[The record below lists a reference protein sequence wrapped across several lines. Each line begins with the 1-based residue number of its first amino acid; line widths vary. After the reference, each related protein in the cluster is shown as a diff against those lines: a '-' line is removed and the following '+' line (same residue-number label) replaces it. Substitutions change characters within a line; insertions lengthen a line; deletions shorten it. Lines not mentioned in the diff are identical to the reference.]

1 MKMNVL
7 FFGIAKDIV
16 GSSEITFSEEQKTPM
31 TVEALKRQLVDL
43 YPEFSK
49 LNSLAVAVN
58 SEYATDDVT
67 LNGTE
72 EIAII
77 PPVSGG

>member
-1 MKMNVL
+1 MNVL
-7 FFGIAKDIV
+7 FFGITKDIV
-16 GSSEITFSEEQKTPM
+16 GSSEISFSDEFKPVNVAE
-31 TVEALKRQLVDL
+31 LKKQLFES
-43 YPEFSK
+43 YPKFSK

-58 SEYATDDVT
+58 SEYADDNVL
-67 LNGTE
+67 LNGNE

>member
-1 MKMNVL
+1 MIMNVL
-7 FFGIAKDIV
+7 FFGITKDIV
-16 GSSEITFSEEQKTPM
+16 GSSEISFSNELQPTS
-31 TVEALKRQLVDL
+31 VASLKKQLIES

-58 SEYATDDVT
+58 SEYADDSV
-67 LNGTE
+67 LLKGNE

>member
-1 MKMNVL
+1 MNVL
-7 FFGIAKDIV
+7 FFGITKDIV
-16 GSSEITFSEEQKTPM
+16 GSSEINFSDEFKPVNVAE
-31 TVEALKRQLVDL
+31 LKKQLIDS

-58 SEYATDDVT
+58 SEYADDNVI
-67 LNGTE
+67 LIGNE

>member
-1 MKMNVL
+1 MNVL
-7 FFGIAKDIV
+7 FFGITKDIV
-16 GSSEITFSEEQKTPM
+16 GRSEIIFSDESIIPE
-31 TVEALKRQLVDL
+31 TVADLKKQLIDR

-58 SEYATDDVT
+58 SEYAFDDVI

>member
-1 MKMNVL
+1 MNVL
-7 FFGIAKDIV
+7 FFGITKDIV
-16 GSSEITFSEEQKTPM
+16 GSSEINFSDEFKPINVAE
-31 TVEALKRQLVDL
+31 LKKQLIDS

-58 SEYATDDVT
+58 SEYADDNVI
-67 LNGTE
+67 LIGNE

>member
-1 MKMNVL
+1 MNVL
-7 FFGIAKDIV
+7 FFGITKDIV
-16 GSSEITFSEEQKTPM
+16 GSSEINFSDEFKPVNVAE
-31 TVEALKRQLVDL
+31 LKKQLIKS

-58 SEYATDDVT
+58 SEYADDDLP
-67 LNGTE
+67 LNGNE

>member
-1 MKMNVL
+1 MNVL
-7 FFGIAKDIV
+7 FFGITKDIV
-16 GSSEITFSEEQKTPM
+16 GSSEISFSDDFKPINVAE
-31 TVEALKRQLVDL
+31 LKKQLISS
-43 YPEFSK
+43 YPEFLK

-58 SEYATDDVT
+58 SEYADDSVP
-67 LNGTE
+67 LNGND

>member
-1 MKMNVL
+1 MNVL
-7 FFGIAKDIV
+7 FFGITKDIV
-16 GSSEITFSEEQKTPM
+16 GSSEISFSDEFKPANVAE
-31 TVEALKRQLVDL
+31 LKKQLVES

-58 SEYATDDVT
+58 SEYADDNVL
-67 LNGTE
+67 LNGND

>member
-1 MKMNVL
+1 MNVL
-7 FFGIAKDIV
+7 FFGITKDIV
-16 GSSEITFSEEQKTPM
+16 GSSEVSFSDEFKPVNVAE
-31 TVEALKRQLVDL
+31 LKKQLIKS

-58 SEYATDDVT
+58 SEYADDNVL
-67 LNGTE
+67 LNGNE

>member
-1 MKMNVL
+1 MNVL

-16 GSSEITFSEEQKTPM
+16 GSSEITFPEDLEKPG
-31 TVEALKRQLVDL
+31 TVAALKKQLAAT

-58 SEYATDDVT
+58 SEYAADDVT
-67 LNGTE
+67 LVSTD

>member
-1 MKMNVL
+1 MNVL
-7 FFGIAKDIV
+7 FFGITKDIV
-16 GSSEITFSEEQKTPM
+16 GSSEINFSDE
-31 TVEALKRQLVDL
+31 LKPVNVAELKKQLIKS

-58 SEYATDDVT
+58 SEYADDDLP
-67 LNGTE
+67 LNGNE

>member
-1 MKMNVL
+1 MNIL

-16 GSSEITFSEEQKTPM
+16 GSSELNFTNDNNVPKSVAE
-31 TVEALKRQLVDL
+31 LKKQLVNN
-43 YPEFSK
+43 YPDFSA
-49 LNSLAVAVN
+49 LTSFAVAVN
-58 SEYATDDVT
+58 SEYAEDDVFLST
-67 LNGTE
+67 ND

>member
-1 MKMNVL
+1 MNVL

-16 GSSEITFSEEQKTPM
+16 GSSQITISKG
-31 TVEALKRQLVDL
+31 EAIPNSVADLKRLLLDS
-43 YPEFSK
+43 YPEFLK
-49 LNSLAVAVN
+49 LKSLAIAVN
-58 SEYATDDVT
+58 SEYAADDVS
-67 LNGTE
+67 LNGNE

>member
-1 MKMNVL
+1 MNVL
-7 FFGIAKDIV
+7 FFGITKDIV
-16 GSSEITFSEEQKTPM
+16 GSSEISFSNDLKLAN
-31 TVEALKRQLVDL
+31 VAALKKQLVDT

-49 LNSLAVAVN
+49 LKSLAVAVN
-58 SEYATDDVT
+58 SEYAEDDVV
-67 LNGTE
+67 LNGND

>member
-1 MKMNVL
+1 MNVL

-16 GSSEITFSEEQKTPM
+16 GSSEITFSDEFKKPNS
-31 TVEALKRQLVDL
+31 VAALKANLINSF
-43 YPEFSK
+43 PELSK
-49 LNSLAVAVN
+49 LTSLAVAVN
-58 SEYATDDVT
+58 SEYAEDDVSLT
-67 LNGTE
+67 VGD

>member
-1 MKMNVL
+1 MNVL
-7 FFGIAKDIV
+7 FFGITKDIV
-16 GSSEITFSEEQKTPM
+16 GSSEINFSDEFKPVNVAE
-31 TVEALKRQLVDL
+31 LKKQLIKS
-43 YPEFSK
+43 YPEFLK

-58 SEYATDDVT
+58 SEYANDDLP
-67 LNGTE
+67 LNGNE

>member
-1 MKMNVL
+1 MNVL
-7 FFGIAKDIV
+7 FFGITKDIV
-16 GSSEITFSEEQKTPM
+16 GSSEINFNDE
-31 TVEALKRQLVDL
+31 LKPANVGSLKKRLIDA

-58 SEYATDDVT
+58 SEYADDT
-67 LNGTE
+67 LALTGNE

>member
-1 MKMNVL
+1 MNVL

-16 GSSEITFSEEQKTPM
+16 GSSELTFSDELKKPT
-31 TVEALKRQLVDL
+31 TVAALKRQLVES

-49 LNSLAVAVN
+49 LNTLAVAVN

-67 LNGTE
+67 LNGSE

>member
-1 MKMNVL
+1 MNVL

-16 GSSEITFSEEQKTPM
+16 GSSQITFSDEIKKPNSVAE
-31 TVEALKRQLVDL
+31 LKAQLINSF
-43 YPEFSK
+43 PELSK
-49 LNSLAVAVN
+49 LTSLAVAVN
-58 SEYATDDVT
+58 SEYAEDDVSLT
-67 LNGTE
+67 VDD

>member
-1 MKMNVL
+1 MNVL

-16 GSSEITFSEEQKTPM
+16 GSSQITISKR
-31 TVEALKRQLVDL
+31 EAIPNSVADLKRLLLDS
-43 YPEFSK
+43 YPEFLK
-49 LNSLAVAVN
+49 LKSLAIAVN
-58 SEYATDDVT
+58 SEYAADDVS
-67 LNGTE
+67 LNGNE

>member
-1 MKMNVL
+1 MNVL
-7 FFGIAKDIV
+7 FFGITKDIV
-16 GSSEITFSEEQKTPM
+16 GSSEINFSDEFKPVNVAE
-31 TVEALKRQLVDL
+31 LKKQLIDS

-58 SEYATDDVT
+58 SEYADDNVT
-67 LNGTE
+67 LIGNE

>member
-1 MKMNVL
+1 MNVL
-7 FFGIAKDIV
+7 FFGITKDIV
-16 GSSEITFSEEQKTPM
+16 GRSEIIFSDESIIPE
-31 TVEALKRQLVDL
+31 TVADLKKQLIDR

-49 LNSLAVAVN
+49 LNSFAVAVN
-58 SEYATDDVT
+58 SEYAFDDVI

>member
-1 MKMNVL
+1 MNVL
-7 FFGIAKDIV
+7 FFGITKDIV
-16 GSSEITFSEEQKTPM
+16 GSSEINFSNE
-31 TVEALKRQLVDL
+31 LKPVNVAELKKQLIKS

-58 SEYATDDVT
+58 SEYADDDLP
-67 LNGTE
+67 LNGNE

>member
-1 MKMNVL
+1 MNVL

-16 GSSEITFSEEQKTPM
+16 GSSEITFSEKLKKPT
-31 TVEALKRQLVDL
+31 TVAALKRQLVES

-58 SEYATDDVT
+58 SEYANDDVT
-67 LNGTE
+67 LSGSD

>member
-1 MKMNVL
+1 MNVL

-16 GSSEITFSEEQKTPM
+16 GSSEILFSDQQTKPT
-31 TVEALKRQLVDL
+31 TVAALKKELIKN
-43 YPEFSK
+43 YPEFLK
-49 LNSLAVAVN
+49 LKTLAVAVN
-58 SEYATDDVT
+58 SEYAHDDVT
-67 LNGTE
+67 LDGNE

>member
-1 MKMNVL
+1 MNVL

-16 GSSEITFSEEQKTPM
+16 GSSEITFSEKLKKPT
-31 TVEALKRQLVDL
+31 TVGALKRQLVES

-58 SEYATDDVT
+58 SEYANDDVT
-67 LNGTE
+67 LGGSD

>member
-1 MKMNVL
+1 MNVL
-7 FFGIAKDIV
+7 FFGITKDIV
-16 GSSEITFSEEQKTPM
+16 GGSEISISDVAKPLNVAE
-31 TVEALKRQLVDL
+31 LKKRLIDS

-58 SEYATDDVT
+58 SEYADDSVILT
-67 LNGTE
+67 GNE

>member
-1 MKMNVL
+1 MNVL
-7 FFGIAKDIV
+7 FFGITKDIV
-16 GSSEITFSEEQKTPM
+16 GSSEISFSDEFKPVNVAE
-31 TVEALKRQLVDL
+31 LKKHLIDS
-43 YPEFSK
+43 YPEFLK

-58 SEYATDDVT
+58 SEYADDNVS
-67 LNGTE
+67 LRGNE